1 MLMNFIALQ
10 EGVPTRMHFT
20 DLYRVQRPIQDRELG
35 VEKEVDSRVF
45 FVDRLDGRPSGRTF
59 SILSQ
64 KLWAQ
69 LEPFVARRR
78 YMEYEFVITR
88 EGEGFT
94 TEYRVQPIR
103 ITPERLAELSGGA
116 PPGVSS

>member
-10 EGVPTRMHFT
+10 EGIPTRMHFS
-20 DLYRVQRPIQDRELG
+20 DLYRVQRMIQDRELG

-45 FVDRLDGRPSGRTF
+45 FVDRLDGRPAGRTF

-69 LEPFVARRR
+69 LEPFIPGRRF
-78 YMEYEFVITR
+78 MEYEFIITK
-88 EGEGFT
+88 EGSGFS

-103 ITPERLAELSGGA
+103 ITPERLGELSVGS
-116 PPGVSS
+116 P